1 MADID
6 VVKKR
11 TSVWPWIIGIILLV
25 IVLWLIVSMMNS
37 GTGTTG
43 AAPVSLLE
51 MPGTIAG
58 FAFA

>member
-25 IVLWLIVSMMNS
+25 IVLWLIVSMMNG

-43 AAPVSLLE
+43 TAPVSLLE
-51 MPGTIAG
+51 LPGTIAG
-58 FAFA
+58 LALA

>member
-25 IVLWLIVSMMNS
+25 IVLWLIVSMMNT
-37 GTGTTG
+37 GGTTG
-43 AAPVSLLE
+43 TAPVSLLE
-51 MPGTIAG
+51 LRGTIAG
-58 FAFA
+58 LALA